1 MRPAHRT
8 ALMALGLLAA
18 AGCRAANPDP
28 WRWARPLTAAELT
41 RSQSWGSKVVVKQF
55 EERRSLLQSAQ
66 LWFTNYEL
74 RAMWWFRDAK
84 EQGTVLLDLPVPRHV
99 ELLGVTG
106 RLLSPGLAPIELPGE
121 VVEIANAAE
130 APGGPKQQVRIW
142 LPAHPTGSVVQLVLK
157 VRTRRVETWI
167 AEELSSS
174 IPIEEY
180 LLEVRYDPRAELE
193 LLVYNPGPGLVVE
206 RSGDPAPDRVR
217 LRTQNLRPQL
227 QEELSPDP
235 KLLSTWWTLRTA
247 LGTTRYLESQNLSL
261 WYWAFVNQTH
271 GLEEASGPHLPSIQR
286 GPDLAGCGDRLCQ
299 VARALRWLEQDELPD
314 LPPASAGEELRRAG
328 GGQALPRARLLWS
341 ALNAAGVPVRWALT
355 APRGSPTFDP
365 KKPNPVALTYPLLLL
380 PGSSDHPPLWIDPGC
395 TYCRPGE
402 VEEPYL
408 GALAVLGWGQGAPAP
423 FAMTLVQANLPTP
436 SQRTIRWRIRLDGA
450 NNSADLEVELA
461 GRIRQEI
468 AAKQQKLDDATSA
481 ANVATWIK
489 ERSPDASCSKVEP
502 FPKSEDQP
510 VRHLTCTLPKLVR
523 RDGNRWV
530 VPLEMLSSRWD
541 HSLMAERRRTPVE
554 IGQSELEVEELT
566 LELPPGTQVVS
577 TPKPRRVSGELFD
590 VELKVQKIGDTLE
603 LRRTVR
609 AQRGRVP
616 VERYTQEKAVLEEAR
631 AIRGAELILAPAG
644 P

>member
-18 AGCRAANPDP
+18 AGCRAVNPDP

-55 EERRSLLQSAQ
+55 EEHRSLLESAE
-66 LWFTNYEL
+66 LWFTSYEL
-74 RAMWWFRDAK
+74 RAMWWLRDAE
-84 EQGTVLLDLPVPRHV
+84 EQGTLLVGLPVPRHV
-99 ELLGVTG
+99 ELLEAAG

-121 VVEIANAAE
+121 VVEIANATE
-130 APGGPKQQVRIW
+130 APGEPKQQLRIL
-142 LPAHPTGSVVQLVLK
+142 LPAHPAGSVVQLMLK
-157 VRTRRVETWI
+157 VRARRVGTWI
-167 AEELSSS
+167 AEELYSS
-174 IPIEEY
+174 IPEEY

-193 LLVYNPGPGLVVE
+193 LLVYNPGPELVVE

-217 LRTQNLRPQL
+217 LRTQNLPPQIW
-227 QEELSPDP
+227 EELSPDP

-247 LGTTRYLESQNLSL
+247 LATTRHRESQNLSL
-261 WYWAFVNQTH
+261 WYSAFVAQTQ
-271 GLEEASGPHLPSIQR
+271 GLEEPSGPHLLRIER
-286 GPDLAGCGDRLCQ
+286 GPDLTGCGDRLCQ
-299 VARALRWLEQDELPD
+299 VARALRWLEQANLPEF
-314 LPPASAGEELRRAG
+314 PPANAGEELRRAG
-328 GGQALPRARLLWS
+328 GGQALSRTRLWWS
-341 ALNAAGVPVRWALT
+341 ALKAAGVPVRWALT

-380 PGSSDHPPLWIDPGC
+380 PGSADLPPFWIDPGC

-408 GALAVLGWGQGAPAP
+408 GALAVVGWGEGAPAP
-423 FAMTLVQANLPTP
+423 FSMTLVQANLPTP
-436 SQRTIRWRIRLDGA
+436 SQRTIRWRIQLDA
-450 NNSADLEVELA
+450 AKNAAEIEVELA

-541 HSLMAERRRTPVE
+541 HALMAERRRTPVE
-554 IGQSELEVEELT
+554 VGQSELEVEELT
-566 LELPPGTQVVS
+566 LELPPRTQVVS